1 MAMPDVFVAG
11 AAMTRFGKHPE
22 RSSREL
28 VEEAVA
34 GVLEDAGLRPA
45 DIGACYVG
53 NAVSGLMNG
62 QESIRGQVVLRN
74 TGLLG
79 APIVNVENACASSST
94 ALHLARQAI
103 ASGEQDH
110 VLVVGYE
117 KLVDEDRQK
126 SFRAFN
132 ASMDLD
138 EMRRRFPSGG
148 EGRSVF
154 MDLYASFSGPA
165 AAEPAAATAAAA
177 SRPPPDAEALGM
189 VSVKNHHHGALNPY
203 SQFRDE
209 VSLEEVLASRRI
221 AGPLTLLMC
230 SPLSDGA
237 AALVLSSRPPSGA
250 RVRVAASVLVS
261 GRGDDR
267 EQADAVTRASARAY
281 ERAGLGP
288 EDLDVVELH
297 DATAIAE
304 LQLYEELGLCRPGE
318 AAGLVL
324 DHVTWLGG
332 RLPVN
337 PSGGLL
343 SRGHPIGATG
353 AAQVVELTWQLQGR
367 CERRQVPGPKV
378 ALAQNAG
385 GWVGTDA
392 AACAVHVL
400 VS

>member
-1 MAMPDVFVAG
+1 MAEVFVAG
-11 AAMTRFGKHPE
+11 AAMTRFGKHLE

-34 GVLEDAGLRPA
+34 GVLRDAELQPG

-94 ALHLARQAI
+94 ALHLARQAV
-103 ASGEQDH
+103 ASGEHDH

-117 KLVDEDRQK
+117 KLYDQDRQK

-132 ASMDLD
+132 ASMDLE
-138 EMRRRFPSGG
+138 EMQRRFPSGG

-154 MDLYASFSGPA
+154 MDLYASFSDS
-165 AAEPAAATAAAA
+165 E
-177 SRPPPDAEALGM
+177 SPDARPAGADVEALGM
-189 VSVKNHHHGALNPY
+189 VSVKNHHHGALNPL
-203 SQFRDE
+203 SQFREE
-209 VSLEEVLASRRI
+209 VSLEAVLGSRKI

-237 AALVLSSRPPSGA
+237 AALVLSARPRNGS

-267 EQADAVTRASARAY
+267 SKPDAVTRGAARAY
-281 ERAGLGP
+281 ERSGLGP

-304 LQLYEELGLCRPGE
+304 LQLYEELGLCAAGE
-318 AAGLVL
+318 AARLVL
-324 DHVTWLGG
+324 DRETWLGG

-343 SRGHPIGATG
+343 ARGHPIGATG
-353 AAQVVELTWQLQGR
+353 AAQVVELAWQLQGR
-367 CERRQVPGPKV
+367 CDRRQVPGAKV

-400 VS
+400 VT

>member
-1 MAMPDVFVAG
+1 MSEVYVAG
-11 AAMTRFGKHPE
+11 AAMTRFGKHLE
-22 RSSREL
+22 RSAREL
-28 VEEAVA
+28 VEEAVT
-34 GVLEDAGLRPA
+34 GVLADAGLRPS

-79 APIVNVENACASSST
+79 VPIVNVENACASSST
-94 ALHLARQAI
+94 ALHLGRQAI
-103 ASGEQDH
+103 ASGEHDH
-110 VLVVGYE
+110 VLVLGYE
-117 KLVDEDRQK
+117 KLYDQDRQK

-138 EMRRRFPSGG
+138 EMRSRFPSAG

-154 MDLYASFSGPA
+154 MDLYASFS
-165 AAEPAAATAAAA
+165 EPAATGGG
-177 SRPPPDAEALGM
+177 RPPPDEEALGM
-189 VSVKNHHHGALNPY
+189 VSVKNHHHGTLNPY

-209 VSLEEVLASRRI
+209 VSLEEVLGSRRI

-237 AALVLSSRPPSGA
+237 AALVLSSRPPNGS
-250 RVRVAASVLVS
+250 RVRVAASVLAS

-267 EQADAVTRASARAY
+267 SMPDAVTRAAGVAF

-288 EDLDVVELH
+288 GDLDVVELH

-304 LQLYEELGLCRPGE
+304 LQLYEELGLCGPGE

-324 DHVTWLGG
+324 DRVTWLGG
-332 RLPVN
+332 SLPVN

-343 SRGHPIGATG
+343 ARGHPIGATG
-353 AAQVVELTWQLQGR
+353 AAQVVELAWQLQGR
-367 CERRQVPGPKV
+367 CDQRQVPDAKV
-378 ALAQNAG
+378 ALAQNGG

-400 VS
+400 VT

>member
-1 MAMPDVFVAG
+1 MAEVFVAG
-11 AAMTRFGKHPE
+11 AAMTRFGKHLE

-34 GVLEDAGLRPA
+34 GALEDAGLGPA

-79 APIVNVENACASSST
+79 VPIVNVENACASSST
-94 ALHLARQAI
+94 ALHLGRQAV
-103 ASGEQDH
+103 AAGDQDH
-110 VLVVGYE
+110 VLVLGYE
-117 KLVDEDRQK
+117 KLYDQDRQK

-138 EMRRRFPSGG
+138 EMRSRFPSGG
-148 EGRSVF
+148 ESRSVF
-154 MDLYASFSGPA
+154 MDLYASFS
-165 AAEPAAATAAAA
+165 EPGAGGGG
-177 SRPPPDAEALGM
+177 RPPADEEALGM
-189 VSVKNHHHGALNPY
+189 VSVKNHHHGTLNPY

-209 VSLEEVLASRRI
+209 VSLEEVLGSRRI

-237 AALVLSSRPPSGA
+237 AALVLSSRPRNGS
-250 RVRVAASVLVS
+250 RVRIAASVLAS

-267 EQADAVTRASARAY
+267 TKPDAVTRAAGQAF
-281 ERAGLGP
+281 ERAALGP
-288 EDLDVVELH
+288 DDLDVVELH

-304 LQLYEELGLCRPGE
+304 LQLYEELGLCGRGE
-318 AAGLVL
+318 AARLVL
-324 DHVTWLGG
+324 DRVTWLGG
-332 RLPVN
+332 KLPVN

-343 SRGHPIGATG
+343 ARGHPIGATG
-353 AAQVVELTWQLQGR
+353 AAQIVELTWQLQGR
-367 CERRQVPGPKV
+367 CDQRQVPEAKV

-400 VS
+400 VT

>member
-1 MAMPDVFVAG
+1 MPDVFVAG
-11 AAMTRFGKHPE
+11 AAMTRFGKHLE

-34 GVLEDAGLRPA
+34 AVLQDAGLRPA

-79 APIVNVENACASSST
+79 VPIVNVENACASSST
-94 ALHLARQAI
+94 ALNLGRQAI
-103 ASGEQDH
+103 AAGEHDH

-117 KLVDEDRQK
+117 KLYDQDRQK

-138 EMRRRFPSGG
+138 EMRSRFPTGG

-154 MDLYASFSGPA
+154 MDLYASFSEPSEEDA
-165 AAEPAAATAAAA
+165 AGGR
-177 SRPPPDAEALGM
+177 RPPVDDEALGM

-203 SQFRDE
+203 SQFREE
-209 VSLEEVLASRRI
+209 VSLEDVLGSRRI

-237 AALVLSSRPPSGA
+237 AALVLSSRPPNGA

-267 EQADAVTRASARAY
+267 SRPDAVTRAAGLAF

-304 LQLYEELGLCRPGE
+304 LQLYEELRLCGPGE
-318 AAGLVL
+318 AARLVL
-324 DHVTWLGG
+324 DRVTWLGG
-332 RLPVN
+332 RLPIN

-343 SRGHPIGATG
+343 ARGHPIGATG

-367 CERRQVPGPKV
+367 CDQRQVPDAKV
-378 ALAQNAG
+378 ALAQNGG

-400 VS
+400 AT

>member
-1 MAMPDVFVAG
+1 
-11 AAMTRFGKHPE
+11 MTRFGKHMD

-28 VEEAVA
+28 VEEVVAAV
-34 GVLEDAGLRPA
+34 LKDADMQPS
-45 DIGACYVG
+45 DIEACYVG
-53 NAVSGLMNG
+53 NAVSGLMTG

-79 APIVNVENACASSST
+79 VPIVNVENACASSST
-94 ALHLARQAI
+94 ALYLARQAI
-103 ASGEQDH
+103 VSGEHQR
-110 VLVVGYE
+110 VLVLGYE
-117 KLVDEDRQK
+117 KLYDEDRQK

-138 EMRRRFPSGG
+138 EMRRRFPRGG

-154 MDLYASFSGPA
+154 MDLYASFSEREPESGAGP
-165 AAEPAAATAAAA
+165 
-177 SRPPPDAEALGM
+177 DVEALGM
-189 VSVKNHHHGALNPY
+189 VSVKNHHHGALNPL
-203 SQFRDE
+203 SQFREE

-237 AALVLSSRPPSGA
+237 AALVLSSRPPNG
-250 RVRVAASVLVS
+250 RGVQVAASILAS

-267 EQADAVTRASARAY
+267 SRPDAVTRAAGLAY

-288 EDLDVVELH
+288 DDLDVVELH

-304 LQLYEELGLCRPGE
+304 LQLYEELRLCGPGE
-318 AAGLVL
+318 ARRLVF
-324 DHVTWLGG
+324 DRETWLGG

-343 SRGHPIGATG
+343 ARGHPIGATG

-367 CERRQVPGPKV
+367 CDQRQVPDARV
-378 ALAQNAG
+378 ALAQNGG
-385 GWVGTDA
+385 GWLGTDA

-400 VS
+400 VT

>member
-1 MAMPDVFVAG
+1 MPDVFVAG
-11 AAMTRFGKHPE
+11 AAMTRFGKHLE

-34 GVLEDAGLRPA
+34 AVLEDAGLRPA

-79 APIVNVENACASSST
+79 VPIVNVENACASSST
-94 ALHLARQAI
+94 ALHLGRQAI
-103 ASGEQDH
+103 ALGEQDH

-117 KLVDEDRQK
+117 KLYDQDRQK

-138 EMRRRFPSGG
+138 EMRSRFPSGG

-154 MDLYASFSGPA
+154 MDLYASFS
-165 AAEPAAATAAAA
+165 EPAGAGG
-177 SRPPPDAEALGM
+177 RPPADEEALGM

-203 SQFRDE
+203 SQFREE

-237 AALVLSSRPPSGA
+237 AALVLSARPPNGT
-250 RVRVAASVLVS
+250 RVRVAASVLAS

-267 EQADAVTRASARAY
+267 SKPDAVTRAAGLAY

-304 LQLYEELGLCRPGE
+304 LQLYEELGLCGSGE
-318 AAGLVL
+318 AARLVL
-324 DHVTWLGG
+324 DRVTWLGG

-343 SRGHPIGATG
+343 ARGHPIGATG
-353 AAQVVELTWQLQGR
+353 AAQMVELTWQLQGR
-367 CERRQVPGPKV
+367 CDRRQVPEAKV

-392 AACAVHVL
+392 AACAIHL
-400 VS
+400 LTT

>member
-1 MAMPDVFVAG
+1 MPEVFIAG
-11 AAMTRFGKHPE
+11 AAMTRFGKHME

-28 VEEAVA
+28 VEEVVAAV
-34 GVLEDAGLRPA
+34 LKDAELQPA
-45 DIGACYVG
+45 DIDACYVG
-53 NAVSGLMNG
+53 NAVSGLMTG

-79 APIVNVENACASSST
+79 VPIVNVENACASSST
-94 ALHLARQAI
+94 ALYLARQAI
-103 ASGEQDH
+103 ASGEH
-110 VLVVGYE
+110 ERVLVLGYE
-117 KLVDEDRQK
+117 KLYDEDRQK

-132 ASMDLD
+132 ASMDLE
-138 EMRRRFPSGG
+138 EMQRRFPKGG

-154 MDLYASFSGPA
+154 MDLYASFSEHAPAGGTGP
-165 AAEPAAATAAAA
+165 
-177 SRPPPDAEALGM
+177 DVEALGM
-189 VSVKNHHHGALNPY
+189 VSVKNHHHGALNPL
-203 SQFRDE
+203 SQFREE
-209 VSLEEVLASRRI
+209 VSLEDVLGSRQI

-237 AALVLSSRPPSGA
+237 AALVLSSRPPNGGG
-250 RVRVAASVLVS
+250 VRVAASVLAS

-267 EQADAVTRASARAY
+267 SKPDAVTRAAGLAY

-288 EDLDVVELH
+288 DDLDVVELH

-304 LQLYEELGLCRPGE
+304 LQLYEELRLCGAGE
-318 AAGLVL
+318 APRLVL
-324 DHVTWLGG
+324 DRETWLGG

-337 PSGGLL
+337 PSGGLIA
-343 SRGHPIGATG
+343 RGHPIGATG

-367 CERRQVPGPKV
+367 CDRRQVPDAKV
-378 ALAQNAG
+378 ALAQNGG

-400 VS
+400 VT